1 MNLKNLKLESSQIVT
16 DAKELSVYGKDWT
29 TYFDIHCSAV
39 VFPKSHED
47 VVEIVRWANE
57 TKTALVPSG
66 GRTGLSGGAC
76 ALKNEVVVSF
86 EKFNKIKTFDPLEN
100 TIVCEPG
107 VITEE
112 IQQWAE
118 KQDLFYP
125 VDFAARGSS
134 QIGGNIATNAGG
146 IKVLRYGL
154 TRDWVTSLKVVTG
167 AGQTLELNKSLV
179 KNATGYD
186 LRHLFIGSEGTLGFV
201 TEATIQLTRKAKKLQ
216 VVLLA
221 CQTLDNVMNVFAHF
235 NSKLNLTAFE
245 MFSDA
250 ALKKVLEQKHL
261 PIPFETSYPFYITCE
276 IELSGSDTEETLLNE
291 TLETAFANEFVVDGV
306 IAQSDTQAK
315 TFWRYRED
323 ISESLSAYS
332 PYKNDIS
339 VRVSKVSPFVKELDQ
354 IILSSYP
361 DWNVIWFGH
370 IGDGNLHLNILRPSG
385 MTKEAFVS
393 ECQRVDKKIFEC
405 IKRFDGSISAE
416 HGVGLTKKPF
426 LSYSRSKEEIEIFKS
441 IKKIFD
447 PNNIINPGKIF
458 DLIEIEP

>member
-1 MNLKNLKLESSQIVT
+1 MSLKQLKLDPTQIVT
-16 DAKELSVYGKDWT
+16 NPKELAVYGKDWT
-29 TYFDIHCSAV
+29 TYFDIHCQAV
-39 VFPKSHED
+39 VFPKSHDD

-76 ALKNEVVVSF
+76 AIKNEVVVSF
-86 EKFNKIKTFDPLEN
+86 EKFNKIKTFDPIEN
-100 TIVCEPG
+100 TLVCEPG

-118 KQDLFYP
+118 KHDLFYP

-134 QIGGNIATNAGG
+134 HIGGNIATNAGG

-179 KNATGYD
+179 KNAAGYD
-186 LRHLFIGSEGTLGFV
+186 LRHLFIGSEGTLGFI
-201 TEATIQLTRKAKKLQ
+201 TESTIQLTRKPKKLQ
-216 VVLLA
+216 VLLLA
-221 CQTLDNVMNVFAHF
+221 CESLDKVMGVFAHF
-235 NSKLNLTAFE
+235 NTKLVLTAFE
-245 MFSDA
+245 MFSDV

-261 PIPFETSYPFYITCE
+261 PTPFENEYPFYITCE
-276 IELSGSDTEETLLNE
+276 IELNGSEADETLLNE
-291 TLETAFANEFVVDGV
+291 ALEGAFANDYVVDGV
-306 IAQSDTQAK
+306 IAQSDIQAK

-323 ISESLSAYS
+323 ISEALSVYS

-339 VRVSKVSPFVKELDQ
+339 VRVSKVSPFIKELDQ
-354 IILSSYP
+354 IILYAYP
-361 DWNVIWFGH
+361 NWKVVWFGH
-370 IGDGNLHLNILRPSG
+370 IGDGNLHLNILRPDG
-385 MTKEAFVS
+385 MSKEAFVAD
-393 ECQRVDKKIFEC
+393 CQKVDKKIFEC
-405 IKRFDGSISAE
+405 IQKFEGSISAE

-426 LSYSRSKEEIEIFKS
+426 LNYSRSAEEIQIFKS

-447 PNNIINPGKIF
+447 PNNIVNPGKVF
-458 DLIEIEP
+458 DL

>member
-1 MNLKNLKLESSQIVT
+1 MSIKQLKLDPSQIVT
-16 DAKELSVYGKDWT
+16 DPKELAVYGKDWT
-29 TYFDIHCSAV
+29 TYFDIRCSAV

-86 EKFNKIKTFDPLEN
+86 EKFNKIKEFDPLEN
-100 TIVCEPG
+100 TLVCEPG

-118 KQDLFYP
+118 KHDLFYP

-134 QIGGNIATNAGG
+134 HIGGNIATNAGG

-186 LRHLFIGSEGTLGFV
+186 LRHLFIGSEGTLGFI
-201 TEATIQLTRKAKKLQ
+201 TESTIQLTRKAKKLQ

-221 CQTLDNVMNVFAHF
+221 CESLDKVMDVFGHF
-235 NSKLNLTAFE
+235 NSRLVLTAFE
-245 MFSDA
+245 MFSDI
-250 ALKKVLEQKHL
+250 ALKKVIEQKHL
-261 PIPFETSYPFYITCE
+261 AAPFETQYPFYITCE
-276 IELSGSDTEETLLNE
+276 IELNGSEADETLLNE
-291 TLETAFANEFVVDGV
+291 TLESAFANEYVVDGV

-315 TFWRYRED
+315 IFWRYRED
-323 ISESLSAYS
+323 ISESLSVSS

-339 VRVSKVSPFVKELDQ
+339 VRVAKVSPFMKELDQ

-361 DWNVIWFGH
+361 DWTVVWFGH
-370 IGDGNLHLNILRPSG
+370 IGDGNLHLNILRPDG
-385 MTKEAFVS
+385 MTKEAFVT
-393 ECQRVDKKIFEC
+393 ECQKVDKKIFEC
-405 IKRFDGSISAE
+405 IKKYEGSISAE

-426 LSYSRSKEEIEIFKS
+426 LNYSRSKEEIEIFKS

-447 PNNIINPGKIF
+447 PGNIINPGKVF
-458 DLIEIEP
+458 DV

>member
-1 MNLKNLKLESSQIVT
+1 MSLQHLKLDPSQIVT
-16 DAKELSVYGKDWT
+16 DPKELAVYGKDWT
-29 TYFDIHCSAV
+29 TYFDIHCQAV

-86 EKFNKIKTFDPLEN
+86 EKFNKIKEFDRLEN
-100 TIVCEPG
+100 TIVCDPG

-118 KQDLFYP
+118 KHDLLYP

-134 QIGGNIATNAGG
+134 HIGGNIATNAGG

-167 AGQTLELNKSLV
+167 AGQTLVLNKSLV

-186 LRHLFIGSEGTLGFV
+186 LRHLFIGSEGTLGFI
-201 TEATIQLTRKAKKLQ
+201 TETTIQLTRKPKKLQ
-216 VVLLA
+216 TILLA
-221 CQTLDNVMNVFAHF
+221 CESLDKVMDVFAHF
-235 NSKLNLTAFE
+235 NTQLVLTAFE
-245 MFSDA
+245 MYSDI

-261 PIPFETSYPFYITCE
+261 PAPFEKEYPFNITCE
-276 IELSGSDTEETLLNE
+276 IELNGTENDDNLLNE
-291 TLETAFANEFVVDGV
+291 TLESAFANEYVVDGV

-323 ISESLSAYS
+323 ISESLSIHS
-332 PYKNDIS
+332 PYKNDIA
-339 VRVSKVSPFVKELDQ
+339 VRVSQVSPFVKELDK
-354 IILSSYP
+354 IILSAYP
-361 DWNVIWFGH
+361 NWTVVWFGH
-370 IGDGNLHLNILRPSG
+370 IGDGNLHLNILRPDG
-385 MTKEAFVS
+385 MTKEAFVAD
-393 ECQRVDKKIFEC
+393 CQKVDIKIFEC
-405 IKRFDGSISAE
+405 IKKFEGSISAE

-426 LSYSRSKEEIEIFKS
+426 LNYSRSKDEIEIFKS

-447 PNNIINPGKIF
+447 PNNIINPGKVI
-458 DLIEIEP
+458 DIV

>member
-1 MNLKNLKLESSQIVT
+1 MSLKQLKLDSSQIVT
-16 DAKELSVYGKDWT
+16 DPKELAVYGKDWT
-29 TYFDIHCSAV
+29 TYFDIRCQAV

-57 TKTALVPSG
+57 HKTALVPSG
-66 GRTGLSGGAC
+66 GRTGLSGGAV
-76 ALKNEVVVSF
+76 ATQNEVVVSF

-100 TIVCEPG
+100 TIVCDPG

-118 KQDLFYP
+118 KHDLLYP

-134 QIGGNIATNAGG
+134 HIGGNIATNAGG

-167 AGQTLELNKSLV
+167 AGQTLVLNKSLV

-186 LRHLFIGSEGTLGFV
+186 LRHLFIGSEGTLGFI
-201 TEATIQLTRKAKKLQ
+201 TESTIQLTHKAKKLQ
-216 VVLLA
+216 VILLA
-221 CQTLDNVMNVFAHF
+221 CESLDKVMNVFAHF
-235 NSKLNLTAFE
+235 NSKLVLTAFE
-245 MFSDA
+245 MFSDI

-261 PIPFETSYPFYITCE
+261 TAPFETDYPFYITCE
-276 IELSGSDTEETLLNE
+276 IELSGSDADEALLGEVLEKAFENE
-291 TLETAFANEFVVDGV
+291 YVVDGV

-323 ISESLSAYS
+323 ISESLSIYS
-332 PYKNDIS
+332 PYKNDIA

-361 DWNVIWFGH
+361 DWVVVWFGH
-370 IGDGNLHLNILRPSG
+370 IGDGNLHLNILRPEG
-385 MTKEAFVS
+385 MTKENFVA
-393 ECQRVDKKIFEC
+393 ECQKVDKKIFEC
-405 IKRFDGSISAE
+405 IKKFEGSISAE

-426 LSYSRSKEEIEIFKS
+426 LNYSRSNEEIEIFKS

-447 PNNIINPGKIF
+447 PNNIINPGKVF
-458 DLIEIEP
+458 DI

>member
-1 MNLKNLKLESSQIVT
+1 MTFTQLKLNPSQIVT
-16 DAKELSVYGKDWT
+16 DPKELLKYGKDWT
-29 TYFDIHCSAV
+29 TYFDIKCSGV
-39 VFPKSHED
+39 LFPTSHED

-57 TKTALVPSG
+57 TDTALVPSG

-76 ALKNEVVVSF
+76 ATRNEVVVNF
-86 EKFNKIKTFDPLEN
+86 DKFNKIKTFDPLEN

-118 KQDLFYP
+118 KHDLFYP

-134 QIGGNIATNAGG
+134 HIGGNIATNAGG

-167 AGQTLELNKSLV
+167 AGETLNLNKSLV

-186 LRHLFIGSEGTLGFV
+186 LRHLFIGSEGTLGFI
-201 TEATIQLTRKAKKLQ
+201 TEATIQLTRKSKKLQ

-221 CQTLDNVMNVFAHF
+221 CESLDKVMDIFGLF
-235 NSKLNLTAFE
+235 NSKLSLTAFE
-245 MFSDA
+245 MFSNI
-250 ALKKVLEQKHL
+250 ALKKVIESTHL
-261 PIPFETSYPFYITCE
+261 PAPFETDYPFYITCE
-276 IELSGSDTEETLLNE
+276 IELNGAEADEILLNE
-291 TLETAFANEFVVDGV
+291 TLEAAFTREFVVDGV
-306 IAQSDTQAK
+306 IAQSETQGK

-323 ISESLSAYS
+323 ISESLATYS

-339 VRVSKVSPFVKELDQ
+339 VRVSKVPLFVKELDQ
-354 IILSSYP
+354 IMLKAYP
-361 DWNVIWFGH
+361 DWCVVWFGH
-370 IGDGNLHLNILRPSG
+370 IGDGNLHLNILRPQG
-385 MTKEAFVS
+385 MTKEDFVR
-393 ECQRVDKKIFEC
+393 ECQKVDHKIFEC
-405 IKRFDGSISAE
+405 IKKFEGSISAE

-426 LSYSRSKEEIEIFKS
+426 LNYSRSPEEITIFKS

-447 PNNIINPGKIF
+447 PKGIINPGKVF
-458 DLIEIEP
+458 DI

>member
-1 MNLKNLKLESSQIVT
+1 MSLKQLKLDPSQIVT
-16 DAKELSVYGKDWT
+16 DPKELAVYGKDWT
-29 TYFDIHCSAV
+29 TYFDIHCQAV

-66 GRTGLSGGAC
+66 GRTGLSGGAV
-76 ALKNEVVVSF
+76 AAKNEVVVSF

-100 TIVCEPG
+100 TIVCDPG

-118 KQDLFYP
+118 KHDLFYP

-134 QIGGNIATNAGG
+134 HIGGNIATNAGG

-167 AGQTLELNKSLV
+167 AGQTLILNKSLV

-186 LRHLFIGSEGTLGFV
+186 LRHLFIGSEGTLGFI
-201 TEATIQLTRKAKKLQ
+201 TESTIQLTRKAKKLQ

-221 CQTLDNVMNVFAHF
+221 CESLDKVMAVFAHF
-235 NSKLNLTAFE
+235 NSKLALTAFE
-245 MFSDA
+245 MFSNI
-250 ALKKVLEQKHL
+250 ALKEVLEQKNL
-261 PIPFETSYPFYITCE
+261 PAPFENEYPFYITCE
-276 IELSGSDTEETLLNE
+276 IELNGSDTDEALLGEVLEKAFENE
-291 TLETAFANEFVVDGV
+291 YVVDGV

-323 ISESLSAYS
+323 ISESLAIHS
-332 PYKNDIS
+332 PYKNDIA

-354 IILSSYP
+354 IVLASYP
-361 DWNVIWFGH
+361 DWVVVWFGH
-370 IGDGNLHLNILRPSG
+370 IGDGNLHLNILRPEG
-385 MTKEAFVS
+385 MTKEIFVA
-393 ECQRVDKKIFEC
+393 ECQKVDKKIFEC
-405 IKRFDGSISAE
+405 IKKFEGSISAE

-426 LSYSRSKEEIEIFKS
+426 LNYSRSAEEIQIFKS

-447 PNNIINPGKIF
+447 PNNIINPGKVF
-458 DLIEIEP
+458 DL

>member
-1 MNLKNLKLESSQIVT
+1 MSLKQLKLDPSQIVT
-16 DAKELSVYGKDWT
+16 DPKELAVYGKDWT
-29 TYFDIHCSAV
+29 TYFDIRCQAV

-66 GRTGLSGGAC
+66 GRTGLSGGAV
-76 ALKNEVVVSF
+76 ATKNEVVVSF

-100 TIVCEPG
+100 TIVCDPG

-118 KQDLFYP
+118 KHDLLYP

-134 QIGGNIATNAGG
+134 HIGGNIATNAGG

-167 AGQTLELNKSLV
+167 AGQTLVLNKSLV

-186 LRHLFIGSEGTLGFV
+186 LRHLFIGSEGTLGFI
-201 TEATIQLTRKAKKLQ
+201 TESTIQLTRKAKKLQ
-216 VVLLA
+216 VILLA
-221 CQTLDNVMNVFAHF
+221 CESLDKVMAVFAHF
-235 NSKLNLTAFE
+235 NSKLVLTAFE
-245 MFSDA
+245 MFSDI

-261 PIPFETSYPFYITCE
+261 PVPFETEYPFYITCE
-276 IELSGSDTEETLLNE
+276 IELSGSEADEALLGE
-291 TLETAFANEFVVDGV
+291 VLEKAFESEYVVDGV

-315 TFWRYRED
+315 IFWRYRED
-323 ISESLSAYS
+323 ISESVSAYS
-332 PYKNDIS
+332 PYKNDIA

-361 DWNVIWFGH
+361 DWIVVWFGH
-370 IGDGNLHLNILRPSG
+370 IGDGNLHLNILRPEG
-385 MTKEAFVS
+385 MTKENFVA
-393 ECQRVDKKIFEC
+393 ECQKVDKKIFEC
-405 IKRFDGSISAE
+405 IEKFEGSISAE

-426 LSYSRSKEEIEIFKS
+426 LNYSRSPEEIEIFKS

-447 PNNIINPGKIF
+447 PNNIINPGKVF
-458 DLIEIEP
+458 DI

>member
-1 MNLKNLKLESSQIVT
+1 MSINQLKIDPSQIVT
-16 DAKELSVYGKDWT
+16 DPKELAVYGKDWT
-29 TYFDIHCSAV
+29 TYFDIKCQAV

-47 VVEIVRWANE
+47 VMEIVRWANE

-86 EKFNKIKTFDPLEN
+86 EKFNKIKDFDPIEN
-100 TIVCEPG
+100 TIVCDPG

-118 KQDLFYP
+118 KHGLFYP

-134 QIGGNIATNAGG
+134 HIGGNIATNAGG

-167 AGQTLELNKSLV
+167 AGQSLVLNKSLV

-186 LRHLFIGSEGTLGFV
+186 LRHLFIGSEGTLGFI
-201 TEATIQLTRKAKKLQ
+201 TECTIQLTRKAQKLQ

-221 CQTLDNVMNVFAHF
+221 CESLDTVMDVFAHF
-235 NSKLNLTAFE
+235 NSKLTLTAFE
-245 MFSDA
+245 MFSDV

-261 PIPFETSYPFYITCE
+261 PAPFESNYPFYITCE
-276 IELSGSDTEETLLNE
+276 IELNGSEADETLLNE
-291 TLETAFANEFVVDGV
+291 TLESAFAQELVVDGV

-323 ISESLSAYS
+323 ISESLSLYS

-339 VRVSKVSPFVKELDQ
+339 VRVARVSPFVKELDQ

-361 DWNVIWFGH
+361 DWSVVWFGH
-370 IGDGNLHLNILRPSG
+370 IGDGNLHLNILRPDG
-385 MTKEAFVS
+385 MTKEGFVS
-393 ECQRVDKKIFEC
+393 ECQKVDKKIFEC
-405 IKRFDGSISAE
+405 IKKFEGSISAE

-426 LSYSRSKEEIEIFKS
+426 LSYSRSPDEIQIFKS

-447 PNNIINPGKIF
+447 PNNIVNPGKVF
-458 DLIEIEP
+458 DL